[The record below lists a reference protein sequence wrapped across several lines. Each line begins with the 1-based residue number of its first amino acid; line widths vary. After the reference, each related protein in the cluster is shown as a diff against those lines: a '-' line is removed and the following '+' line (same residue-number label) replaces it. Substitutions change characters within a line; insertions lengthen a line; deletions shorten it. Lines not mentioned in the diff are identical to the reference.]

1 MTDEDEPRRGRP
13 PVFLERQS
21 YRRRRMVDAAR
32 VLPFIGLVGWLVP
45 LLWPE
50 AGGGEAVRSSSAI
63 LYLFGVWA
71 VLVLGALGLSLRL
84 SAHARETDG
93 RAQDTARHP
102 TVHPAEP
109 PTGQDGR
116 GQTHRGGV
124 DLRPEDI
131 GPTEPGAG
139 DFIAEDPGRRDHG
152 LADHEPGRSVQ
163 GHPSPADGRQS
174 ARP

>member
-13 PVFLERQS
+13 PVFLERHS
-21 YRRRRMVDAAR
+21 YRRRRMVDAVR

-50 AGGGEAVRSSSAI
+50 ADGGEAVRSSSAI

-93 RAQDTARHP
+93 RAQDAAGHS

-109 PTGQDGR
+109 PTGRDAR
-116 GQTHRGGV
+116 GQTQHGAV
-124 DLRPEDI
+124 DPRPEDI
-131 GPTEPGAG
+131 EPTGPGAG
-139 DFIAEDPGRRDHG
+139 DCIAEDPGRRDHG
-152 LADHEPGRSVQ
+152 LADHEPGRSEPKHLAPT
-163 GHPSPADGRQS
+163 GGRQGT
-174 ARP
+174 RP